1 MENVHLVPEEEED
14 DLYTGYNDYNPTFD
28 SEDLHN
34 DVAFQQAVRTSH
46 GRRPPMTAKY
56 PGTAIGGRPIG
67 TAYGED
73 SCQGRKGEG
82 VQESRIP
89 VGTAMGRPMTG
100 AVQDGAAR
108 PMTAVRAAGYSSAI
122 ARGSVFDPLGQ
133 SKGPAPPLETKNEDT
148 PEEKIKILEKKV
160 NDLIEESCLA
170 HARGDLQL
178 SLEKAKEAGR
188 KERALVRQR
197 EQTGTADHI
206 NLDLT
211 YSVSSLLH
219 IKFTS

>member
-1 MENVHLVPEEEED
+1 MDGHLFSI
-14 DLYTGYNDYNPTFD
+14 T
-28 SEDLHN
+28 
-34 DVAFQQAVRTSH
+34 
-46 GRRPPMTAKY
+46 
-56 PGTAIGGRPIG
+56 
-67 TAYGED
+67 
-73 SCQGRKGEG
+73 
-82 VQESRIP
+82 
-89 VGTAMGRPMTG
+89 
-100 AVQDGAAR
+100 
-108 PMTAVRAAGYSSAI
+108 
-122 ARGSVFDPLGQ
+122 VFLF
-133 SKGPAPPLETKNEDT
+133 S

-178 SLEKAKEAGR
+178 VGLAAISGFEELTFGCRIIFFLQSLEKAKEAGR